1 MKCNGTYLR
10 ALDGFTDVDFSSKR
24 NLSFSMEDKRG
35 RGGRQMEAEEGSE
48 GNGLTEE
55 EEEGMK
61 RVE

>member
-35 RGGRQMEAEEGSE
+35 GGMEAEEGSE